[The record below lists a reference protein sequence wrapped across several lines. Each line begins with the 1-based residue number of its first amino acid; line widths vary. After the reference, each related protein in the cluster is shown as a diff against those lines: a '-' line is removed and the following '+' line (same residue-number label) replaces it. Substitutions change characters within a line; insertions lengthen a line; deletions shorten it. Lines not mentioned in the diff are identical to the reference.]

1 MMEKKLQRTSHSI
14 EREGQKNMKQSHRK
28 EAEVNRKKKEEEE
41 EEEKQLKRK
50 PFTLTLE
57 KCLTSVKWL
66 PLTEE
71 LGPC

>member
-14 EREGQKNMKQSHRK
+14 EGEGQENPKQSHRK
-28 EAEVNRKKKEEEE
+28 VAEVNRKKKKK
-41 EEEKQLKRK
+41 EEKQPKRK

-57 KCLTSVKWL
+57 KCLTSMEWL

-71 LGPC
+71 CGPC